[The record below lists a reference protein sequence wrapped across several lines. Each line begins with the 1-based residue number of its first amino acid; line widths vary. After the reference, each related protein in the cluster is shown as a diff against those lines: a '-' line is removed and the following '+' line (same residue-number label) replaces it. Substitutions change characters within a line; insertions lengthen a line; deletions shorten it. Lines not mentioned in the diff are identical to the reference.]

1 MSYGDS
7 QNDRRDVFAGLAM
20 QSIIEYKARNEQY
33 QTNGTIASMAY
44 DMANAMLAEREKH
57 LTKAPK

>member
-20 QSIIEYKARNEQY
+20 QAIIIQDDGMCLHPAKISEW
-33 QTNGTIASMAY
+33 AY
-44 DMANAMLAEREKH
+44 CQANAMLAEREKH
-57 LTKAPK
+57 LTKATK

>member
-20 QSIIEYKARNEQY
+20 QAIIIQDEGMYMHPAK
-33 QTNGTIASMAY
+33 IAELAY
-44 DMANAMLAEREKH
+44 CQANAMLAEREKH
-57 LTKAPK
+57 LAWEPE